1 MIRRA
6 LLWASMNPWMAR
18 RLPQTPFVRRAV
30 RRFLPGQDRGS
41 ALRAA
46 EGLAARQIRAVFTLL
61 GENVTNRAEVDE
73 VVQEYLGLMEEIR
86 SRQLDGEI
94 SVKLTQLGLD
104 LDRAMAVDAL
114 CLLARNAR
122 EGGSFVW
129 VDMEGTPYLRAT
141 LDLFREVAS
150 KGEPV
155 GICLQAYLRS
165 SQEDLRGLLTLQ
177 PSVRIVKGAYAEP
190 PSLAFPR
197 RKEVDA
203 AFFDL
208 VAAAIQG
215 GGRVAV
221 ATHDGALIERIQGW
235 VKEEGIE
242 KDRYE
247 YQMLF
252 GIRPGAQASLADRGK
267 PVRVLIS
274 YGSSWFP
281 WYMRRLAERPANL
294 WFVLKSMF
302 SR

>member
-1 MIRRA
+1 
-6 LLWASMNPWMAR
+6 MAHK
-18 RLPQTPFVRRAV
+18 LPRSRFVRRAV
-30 RRFLPGQDRGS
+30 RKFMPGEDRDS

-46 EGLAARQIRAVFTLL
+46 EELAARQIGAVFTLL
-61 GENVTNRAEVDE
+61 GENVTNRAEVGD
-73 VVQEYLGLMEEIR
+73 VVQEYLALLEEIR

-104 LDRAMAVDAL
+104 LDRAVAVHAL
-114 CLLARNAR
+114 GLLARKAR

-129 VDMEGTPYLRAT
+129 VDMEGTPYLTAT

-150 KGEPV
+150 TGEPV

-165 SQEDLRGLLTLQ
+165 SPDDLRGLLPLE
-177 PSVRIVKGAYAEP
+177 PPVRIVKGAYAEP
-190 PSLAFPR
+190 PSLAFPGR
-197 RKEVDA
+197 EKVDA

-208 VAAAIQG
+208 VTATIEG

-235 VKEEGIE
+235 VKQNEIQR
-242 KDRYE
+242 DRYE

-252 GIRPGAQASLADRGK
+252 GIRPGAQTSLAEKGE

-294 WFVLKSMF
+294 WFVLKSFF
-302 SR
+302 SRS

>member
-1 MIRRA
+1 
-6 LLWASMNPWMAR
+6 MAR
-18 RLPQTPFVRRAV
+18 TLPQSRFVRRAV
-30 RRFLPGQDRGS
+30 RKFLPGQDRGS

-61 GENVTNRAEVDE
+61 GENVTNRAEVED

-86 SRQLDGEI
+86 SRHLDGEI

-114 CLLARNAR
+114 RLLARNA
-122 EGGSFVW
+122 GKAGSFVW
-129 VDMEGTPYLRAT
+129 VDMEGTPYLKAT

-150 KGEPV
+150 GGEPV

-165 SQEDLRGLLTLQ
+165 SPEDLQMLLPLE

-208 VAAAIQG
+208 VTAAVHG
-215 GGRVAV
+215 GGRVAI
-221 ATHDGALIERIQGW
+221 ATHDGALIERIHGW
-235 VKEEGIE
+235 MRENGIE

-252 GIRPGAQASLADRGK
+252 GIRPGGQGSLADRGE

-294 WFVLKSMF
+294 WFVLKSLL